1 MKEVQPLR
9 TKRDIEA
16 VKYALRKKSK
26 RDYAL
31 FMLGV
36 CTGRR
41 ISDLLG
47 LAVGDM
53 VSGKGKR
60 LQIVKRLRLK
70 EGKTGKMIDVVL
82 SESAKSALREY
93 LKTRKPLRMEDP
105 LFPSR
110 NKSRE
115 GGKRPVSRRQ
125 ICRVIKGAAVAC
137 GIESNTGTH
146 TMRKTFGYLMH
157 KEGKHIADIMK
168 LLNHASEETTLAYI
182 GITQERLDEC
192 VLSIDV

>member
-16 VKYALRKKSK
+16 VKYALRKRNK

-70 EGKTGKMIDVVL
+70 ERKTGKMIDVVL
-82 SESAKSALREY
+82 SESAKSALKEY

-105 LFPSR
+105 LFPVEEQVSGGREASR
-110 NKSRE
+110 
-115 GGKRPVSRRQ
+115 VQ
-125 ICRVIKGAAVAC
+125 AADMPRDQGSC
-137 GIESNTGTH
+137 GVL
-146 TMRKTFGYLMH
+146 RK
-157 KEGKHIADIMK
+157 
-168 LLNHASEETTLAYI
+168 
-182 GITQERLDEC
+182 
-192 VLSIDV
+192 